1 MTNKLIRKKPNR
13 LLTARNNYFT
23 GGGVIGSVSPIS
35 RVPGVSSKPIPT
47 TLPIPDQ
54 LKKKTST
61 GSSIDWGSIGST
73 AISAAGG
80 IGGSLISGG
89 LQSGAGNV
97 LSGLGSMASAIPGG
111 QLIGAGLQ
119 LAGGLFNRAFGSQ
132 LNEENIAQ
140 VEDNIK
146 ALNNFQSNASDFD
159 TLSQNWANAD
169 TAMAFSDSFI
179 GKNGWFN
186 SDATDKANE
195 LRAQQ
200 EIGTKHVQSALNNN
214 AENIATTQMQ
224 NLLANY
230 TAYGGPLYFAGGG
243 DIASRHQGSTID
255 FENSKFA
262 RFFRSLFSSNKGK
275 FSGGK
280 TGGGG
285 SRITPG
291 EVTKYKEEK
300 DTTIIPLPIVQ
311 TFNEAFAKARKGGDK
326 TFQFNGKTYSTAL
339 GGGKGTYEA
348 GQRRKAIVGIVPDTI
363 IDTRLVPYTENT
375 WALGGSLFA
384 DGGSIHIDPANR
396 GKFTETKRRTG
407 KTTEELT
414 HSKNPITRKR
424 AIFAQNAKKWKHSFG
439 GDLTTH
445 GANFDTG
452 ITLIGNG
459 GTHEENPYEGVPMGV
474 DQEGTPNLVEEGEVI
489 FNDYVFSNRLKV
501 PKAMRNKYKFLRGK
515 KDLTFADAALQLAKE
530 SEERP
535 NDPISQNGLEFLM
548 ADLANSQEEIRS
560 KMQGNTFAKGGKL
573 NKFPWGGHTLNP
585 YAWVRGYNAGN
596 WMVNGAYTDD
606 YKRRVNAMQVA
617 DWQQHLKDQFDYWN
631 NIANRGTD
639 RYKAIDAMYKSNP
652 WMKDYIVTNDD
663 IATMAALAQENPGF
677 MHPIQVLQRQL
688 EAEVNNKS
696 KKGKK
701 EQFKIRQ
708 KGAEPI
714 DFPEGETP
722 WIGLRN
728 GFKYGEDPD
737 NPVNYKFITS
747 ETKDGVTTHYYDP
760 IVKKDPGL
768 SFFRDNANSPY
779 SEGKLL
785 SDALKSGIDLKLY
798 GSPEEDENG
807 NKYYTKLAPG
817 KKMPIFDDPM
827 RYAPLV
833 GAMTGLGVSLFSTP
847 DDGGAEAIR
856 AAARRASRYNPVA
869 FRPIGNYMTYNPFDL
884 EFAAKQANAES
895 AAARRAIM
903 NTSGGNRA
911 QAMAGI
917 LAANN
922 NALNQLGT
930 LRRGAAEDNLKQ
942 KQMVAD
948 FNRATNMFNSE
959 GFFKADATNQ
969 QAMAQANGI
978 MYNGAIAAEE
988 ARQRAKLARENA
1000 IQSNLSNMFASMGN
1014 IGQERVA
1021 RQQMKWL
1028 FDNGYVPG
1036 YGSTNTAAKGGKI
1049 KRRKKGLTY

>member
-13 LLTARNNYFT
+13 LLTGRNNYFT

-35 RVPGVSSKPIPT
+35 RAPGVSSKPIPT
-47 TLPIPDQ
+47 TLPTPDW

-61 GSSIDWGSIGST
+61 GSSIDWRNIGST
-73 AISAAGG
+73 AISTAGG
-80 IGGSLISGG
+80 IGSSLISGG

-97 LSGLGSMASAIPGG
+97 LSGLGSIASAIPGG
-111 QLIGAGLQ
+111 EAIGAGFQ
-119 LAGGLFNRAFGSQ
+119 LVGGLFNRAFGSQ

-146 ALNNFQSNASDFD
+146 ALKNFQSNASDFD

-179 GKNGWFN
+179 GENGWFN

-230 TAYGGPLYFAGGG
+230 TAYGGPLY
-243 DIASRHQGSTID
+243 
-255 FENSKFA
+255 
-262 RFFRSLFSSNKGK
+262 
-275 FSGGK
+275 
-280 TGGGG
+280 
-285 SRITPG
+285 
-291 EVTKYKEEK
+291 
-300 DTTIIPLPIVQ
+300 
-311 TFNEAFAKARKGGDK
+311 
-326 TFQFNGKTYSTAL
+326 
-339 GGGKGTYEA
+339 
-348 GQRRKAIVGIVPDTI
+348 
-363 IDTRLVPYTENT
+363 
-375 WALGGSLFA
+375 FA

-459 GTHEENPYEGVPMGV
+459 GTHENNPYEGVPMGV

-501 PKAMRNKYKFLRGK
+501 PKAMRNKYKLRGK
-515 KDLTFADAALQLAKE
+515 KDLTFAEAALQMAKE

-548 ADLANSQEEIRS
+548 ADLANCQEEIRS

-585 YAWVRGYNAGN
+585 YAWIRGYNAGN
-596 WMVNGAYTDD
+596 WMVNGVYTDD

-617 DWQQHLKDQFDYWN
+617 DWQQHLKDQFDYWS

-639 RYKAIDAMYKSNP
+639 RYKAIDAMYKANP

-663 IATMAALAQENPGF
+663 IATMAALALKNPGF

-696 KKGKK
+696 NKGKK

-728 GFKYGEDPD
+728 GFRYGEDPD

-785 SDALKSGIDLKLY
+785 SDVLKSGIDLKLY
-798 GSPEEDENG
+798 DSPYEDENG

-827 RYAPLV
+827 RYATLA
-833 GAMTGLGVSLFSTP
+833 GEMTGLGISLLSTP

-869 FRPIGNYMTYNPFDL
+869 FRPIDNYMTYNPFDL
-884 EFAAKQANAES
+884 EFAATQANAES

-903 NTSGGNRA
+903 NTSGGNKA

-948 FNRATNMFNSE
+948 FDRATKMFNSE

-978 MYNGAIAAEE
+978 MYNGAMAAEE
-988 ARQRAKLARENA
+988 ASQRAKLARENA
-1000 IQSNLSNMFASMGN
+1000 IQSGLSNMYASMGN

>member
-1 MTNKLIRKKPNR
+1 MVNESIR
-13 LLTARNNYFT
+13 NYNVT
-23 GGGVIGSVSPIS
+23 KSVSPIIKVP
-35 RVPGVSSKPIPT
+35 RLPGVSSKPIPT
-47 TLPIPDQ
+47 TIPTSDL
-54 LKKKTST
+54 LKMRYMTGRGDNIST
-61 GSSIDWGSIGST
+61 GSSIDWKNIAST

-89 LQSGAGNV
+89 LQSGAGSV

-146 ALNNFQSNASDFD
+146 ALKNFQSNASDFD

-179 GKNGWFN
+179 GKDGWF
-186 SDATDKANE
+186 SSKATDKAKE

-200 EIGTKHVQSALNNN
+200 EIGTKWVQNSLNNN

-230 TAYGGPLYFAGGG
+230 TAYGGPLYFAG
-243 DIASRHQGSTID
+243 
-255 FENSKFA
+255 
-262 RFFRSLFSSNKGK
+262 
-275 FSGGK
+275 
-280 TGGGG
+280 
-285 SRITPG
+285 
-291 EVTKYKEEK
+291 
-300 DTTIIPLPIVQ
+300 
-311 TFNEAFAKARKGGDK
+311 
-326 TFQFNGKTYSTAL
+326 
-339 GGGKGTYEA
+339 
-348 GQRRKAIVGIVPDTI
+348 
-363 IDTRLVPYTENT
+363 
-375 WALGGSLFA
+375 
-384 DGGSIHIDPANR
+384 GGSIHIDPANR

-414 HSKNPITRKR
+414 HSKNPLTRKR

-459 GTHEENPYEGVPMGV
+459 GTHEENPNEGVPMGV

-501 PKAMRNKYKFLRGK
+501 PKAMRNKYKLRGK
-515 KDLTFADAALQLAKE
+515 KNLTFADAALQLAKE

-535 NDPISQNGLEFLM
+535 NDPISQNGLEFFM

-596 WMVNGAYTDD
+596 WMVDGAYTDD

-631 NIANRGTD
+631 NVANRGTD
-639 RYKAIDAMYKSNP
+639 RYKAIDAMYKANP

-663 IATMAALAQENPGF
+663 IATMAALAQKNPGF
-677 MHPIQVLQRQL
+677 MHPMQVLQRQL
-688 EAEVNNKS
+688 EAEANNKS
-696 KKGKK
+696 NKKTK

-728 GFKYGEDPD
+728 GFRYGEDPD

-785 SDALKSGIDLKLY
+785 SDVLKSGIDLKLY
-798 GSPEEDENG
+798 GSPYEDENG

-817 KKMPIFDDPM
+817 KEMPIFDDPI
-827 RYAPLV
+827 RYASLV
-833 GAMTGLGVSLFSTP
+833 GPMTGLGISLFSTP

-869 FRPIGNYMTYNPFDL
+869 FRPIDDYMTYNPFDL
-884 EFAAKQANAES
+884 EFAAEQANAES

-903 NTSGGNRA
+903 NTSGGNKA

-922 NALNQLGT
+922 NALNQLGI

-948 FNRATNMFNSE
+948 FKRATKMFNSD

-1000 IQSNLSNMFASMGN
+1000 IQSNLSNMFASIGN